1 MFHSSHSHS
10 HTQNRTQPPQSLLHT
25 RLHNHSKS
33 SFCRQSP
40 HTSLHT
46 MASPQ
51 HDHLP
56 SFLTVWFFF
65 FLPLFSSLSLSLCI
79 NFVHQLCST
88 ALLLN
93 CFFYFYFFYMIKV
106 MVLKI
111 LITLSSKNWNLTEID
126 WNWNTTKTDNFQP
139 FRSVSVENFTNQ
151 NIWFRLAIHI
161 QNRLNQTEHTSNP
174 ISKKYHILLSQ
185 KLLYLLYHTILQYI
199 WLLNFYFT
207 IQHIKIIYLHNKI
220 IYLKIISILFHF
232 SSLSKRDA
240 RTRRQRS
247 RSHVRRSA
255 TEWRVRDAT
264 DRASVLCRAASCHVF
279 FFSLTHANATQ
290 TRADSSRIE
299 SYRPNIG
306 VFRLEK
312 GNRLVRKKKKNL
324 K

>member
-33 SFCRQSP
+33 SFCRQPP

-126 WNWNTTKTDNFQP
+126 WNWNTTKTDSFQP

-220 IYLKIISILFHF
+220 IYLKIISNLLHF
-232 SSLSKRDA
+232 SSLSNFCLSSSVSLFLSLNNLA
-240 RTRRQRS
+240 PPPGT
-247 RSHVRRSA
+247 
-255 TEWRVRDAT
+255 TT
-264 DRASVLCRAASCHVF
+264 DSNPDIRLKQ
-279 FFSLTHANATQ
+279 NPITQ
-290 TRADSSRIE
+290 TETQSQYPYKSQI
-299 SYRPNIG
+299 SNKTQNP
-306 VFRLEK
+306 
-312 GNRLVRKKKKNL
+312 NRLQQI
-324 K
+324 